1 VIEDISWSGSPP
13 SSSISTTNKKARI
26 LIVDDDPEITES
38 FGLVLEDSGLFH
50 VEKYTEPVQAL
61 SNLKPDSHDLVLLDV
76 NLPNVDSFELYDKM
90 KKIDSKLKVFFLVI
104 YDNEES
110 YQALRKEFRSLDA
123 ECFMPKEVLIKDLIG
138 RINRI
143 LST

>member
-1 VIEDISWSGSPP
+1 VIEGISWSGSPP
-13 SSSISTTNKKARI
+13 SSSVSTTNKKARI
-26 LIVDDDPEITES
+26 LIVDDDPEIIES

-61 SNLKPDSHDLVLLDV
+61 SNFKPDSHDLVLLDV
-76 NLPNVDSFELYDKM
+76 NLPDVDSFELYDKM
-90 KKIDSKLKVFFLVI
+90 KKIDSKLKVCFLVI

-110 YQALRKEFRSLDA
+110 YQALRKEFRSLD
-123 ECFMPKEVLIKDLIG
+123 EDCFMPKEVMIKDLIG

>member
-1 VIEDISWSGSPP
+1 M
-13 SSSISTTNKKARI
+13 
-26 LIVDDDPEITES
+26 IVDDDPEITES

-61 SNLKPDSHDLVLLDV
+61 SNFKPDSHDLVLLDV
-76 NLPNVDSFELYDKM
+76 QLPNVDSFELYDKM
-90 KKIDSKLKVFFLVI
+90 KKIDSKLKVCFLVI

-110 YQALRKEFRSLDA
+110 YQALRKKFRSLDA
-123 ECFMPKEVLIKDLIG
+123 ECFMSKEVMIKDLIG